1 MRTGQGRWM
10 MITGVVPT
18 EHSGKMQTEG
28 ISPKARVSCM
38 TSVELNDL
46 VEIGGSCNLAHS
58 SESLCLHPCLEM
70 GRRKDDKPERRAST
84 TAPRPRLRP
93 GHFGGSI
100 VLLDVRKS
108 AVCWHALYCWSSI
121 ASSPVLHPLAD
132 SGIYWQ
138 AAQRH
143 HQQRQRNDDEIFLLP
158 YDRSTSRKHQGLIKI
173 NQVDS
178 AVD

>member
-1 MRTGQGRWM
+1 M

-38 TSVELNDL
+38 TSVELDDL
-46 VEIGGSCNLAHS
+46 VKIGGSCSLAHS
-58 SESLCLHPCLEM
+58 SESLCLRPCLGM

-84 TAPRPRLRP
+84 AASRPRLWP

-108 AVCWHALYCWSSI
+108 AVCWHALYYCWSSSI
-121 ASSPVLHPLAD
+121 DSSLVLHPLAD
-132 SGIYWQ
+132 SGRLWHTLAGCSATPSTETRERRRDPPPALRPQ
-138 AAQRH
+138 H
-143 HQQRQRNDDEIFLLP
+143 EQQ
-158 YDRSTSRKHQGLIKI
+158 HQGLIKI

-178 AVD
+178 AFD

>member
-1 MRTGQGRWM
+1 
-10 MITGVVPT
+10 
-18 EHSGKMQTEG
+18 
-28 ISPKARVSCM
+28 M

-46 VEIGGSCNLAHS
+46 VKIGGSCNLAHS

-84 TAPRPRLRP
+84 AASRPRLWP

-121 ASSPVLHPLAD
+121 ASSLVLHPSAD
-132 SGIYWQ
+132 SGICWQ

-143 HQQRQRNDDEIFLLP
+143 RQQRQRNDDEILLLP
-158 YDRSTSRKHQGLIKI
+158 YDRSTSNNTRVSSKSIKLTQQLI
-173 NQVDS
+173 NDPRADLALAQARVR
-178 AVD
+178 